1 MIYLYS
7 MAIFALVGAGI
18 AKFKVKWPWL
28 WLVLAPV
35 IGCASLFILGEL
47 IFPPTKPITEATFS
61 ILMPLFFIPPNLLA
75 VILGY
80 LVAAVFFDKSD
91 E

>member
-1 MIYLYS
+1 MFYLYS
-7 MAIFALVGAGI
+7 MAIFFVVGFAI
-18 AKFKVKWPWL
+18 AKCEVKWPWL
-28 WLVLAPV
+28 WLLLAPV
-35 IGCASLFILGEL
+35 IGCALLFILGEF

>member
-7 MAIFALVGAGI
+7 MAFFFVVGFII
-18 AKFKVKWPWL
+18 AKCEVKWPWL
-28 WLVLAPV
+28 WLLLAPV
-35 IGCASLFILGEL
+35 IGCALLFVLGEL
-47 IFPPTKPITEATFS
+47 IFPPEKPITEATFS

-80 LVAAVFFDKSD
+80 LIAALFFDKSED
-91 E
+91 